1 MRLRNLSAP
10 RVCVR
15 YTAPVICG
23 CHELNNTCSTIE
35 SQAYS
40 HESRSHAARSVVTHM
55 YFATHTYTELY
66 VGHELESLSSM
77 LPLCTRRV
85 SVLSCGEHLKTHSRA
100 SQGHVCSGKF
110 ASKLFDISKFRY
122 TNSYYMWAQLCLYK
136 VS

>member
-1 MRLRNLSAP
+1 MRVGNLSVL

-15 YTAPVICG
+15 HTAPLICG
-23 CHELNNTCSTIE
+23 CHELNITCSIIE
-35 SQAYS
+35 SQASS
-40 HESRSHAARSVVTHM
+40 HESRSHAACSVVTHM
-55 YFATHTYTELY
+55 YFATDTYTELY

-85 SVLSCGEHLKTHSRA
+85 SVRSCGEHLKIHSRA

-110 ASKLFDISKFRY
+110 AYEFFDISKFMY
-122 TNSYYMWAQLCLYK
+122 TNSYYMWAQLCLYE